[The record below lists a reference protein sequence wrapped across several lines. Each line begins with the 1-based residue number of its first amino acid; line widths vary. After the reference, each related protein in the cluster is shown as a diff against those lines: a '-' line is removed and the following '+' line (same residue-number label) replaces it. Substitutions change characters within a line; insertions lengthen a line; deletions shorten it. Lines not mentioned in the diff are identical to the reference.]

1 MLVTVLQRSC
11 TVVEVSCD
19 GRAGCKAAFIAIQ
32 PGEFNRES
40 AQELARS
47 IGKWVFLGEQAL
59 CANCA
64 ADTQH
69 TGSNAA
75 PWPLKSRA
83 VSHD

>member
-1 MLVTVLQRSC
+1 MLVTVSQRSC

-32 PGEFNRES
+32 PGEFNRQS

-47 IGKWVFLGEQAL
+47 TGKWVFFGEQAL

-64 ADTQH
+64 PNSKARRY
-69 TGSNAA
+69 SAA
-75 PWPLKSRA
+75 GTDLS
-83 VSHD
+83 